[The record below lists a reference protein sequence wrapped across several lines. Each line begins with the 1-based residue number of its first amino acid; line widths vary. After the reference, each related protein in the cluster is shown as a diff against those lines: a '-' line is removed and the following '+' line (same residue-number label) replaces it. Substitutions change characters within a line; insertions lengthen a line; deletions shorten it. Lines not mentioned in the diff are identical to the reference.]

1 MFFTPTGK
9 HNSLRVLTAT
19 PQGDYIKSLESGGLF
34 WQALLR
40 SFFTKLF
47 SVVDAHL
54 PLCLNLGRMLDYP
67 NEREHLHAMNTAY
80 LGLGS
85 NLGNRL
91 AFLRGGRDILI
102 NQAGIELIQAS
113 GVYETEAI
121 GGPPDNPLFLNAV
134 LQVQTS
140 LELRQLLEA
149 CLETEN
155 EFGRSRTMRW
165 APRTLDIDI
174 LFYDDQV
181 LCEDHLTVPHPRL
194 QERAFVLAPLLEIA
208 PDLKHPLLDQT
219 IAELA
224 ASIASIAE
232 LVPLRTSW

>member
-1 MFFTPTGK
+1 
-9 HNSLRVLTAT
+9 
-19 PQGDYIKSLESGGLF
+19 
-34 WQALLR
+34 
-40 SFFTKLF
+40 
-47 SVVDAHL
+47 
-54 PLCLNLGRMLDYP
+54 
-67 NEREHLHAMNTAY
+67 MNTAY

-91 AFLRGGRDILI
+91 AFLRGGRDTLI
-102 NQAGIELIQAS
+102 KQAGIELTQAS

-121 GGPPDNPLFLNAV
+121 GGPPDNPLFLNTV

-140 LELRQLLEA
+140 LEPHQLLEA

-155 EFGRSRTMRW
+155 EFGRSRPMRW

-224 ASIASIAE
+224 ADSAGVAE

>member
-1 MFFTPTGK
+1 
-9 HNSLRVLTAT
+9 
-19 PQGDYIKSLESGGLF
+19 
-34 WQALLR
+34 
-40 SFFTKLF
+40 
-47 SVVDAHL
+47 
-54 PLCLNLGRMLDYP
+54 
-67 NEREHLHAMNTAY
+67 MNTAY

-91 AFLRGGRDILI
+91 AFLRGGRDTLI

-121 GGPPDNPLFLNAV
+121 GGPPDNPLFLNTV

-140 LELRQLLEA
+140 LEPHQLLEA

-155 EFGRSRTMRW
+155 EFGRSRPMRW

-224 ASIASIAE
+224 AGSAGIAE
-232 LVPLRTSW
+232 LVPLRTTW